1 MEKLINDVNKI
12 LSDLKTTN
20 LAEAN
25 NQLVR
30 DLVQANNEEE
40 IKEIESKINLINMR
54 IALDLEN

>member
-1 MEKLINDVNKI
+1 MEKLINDVNEI

-30 DLVQANNEEE
+30 DLVQAKNEEE
-40 IKEIESKINLINMR
+40 IKEIASKINLINMR
-54 IALDLEN
+54 IALDLAN